1 MTNIIIASGN
11 CQVSL
16 EIVCGFSIGKV
27 ITITRIAND
36 LIINIINSSNTD
48 FNIGRSLKNLV
59 IGMLYLPIIP
69 LKSRNDSQTD

>member
-27 ITITRIAND
+27 IRITRIAND
-36 LIINIINSSNTD
+36 LIINSSNTD
-48 FNIGRSLKNLV
+48 LNIGRSLKNLV
-59 IGMLYLPIIP
+59 IGMLYLPIVP
-69 LKSRNDSQTD
+69 LKSKSDSQTD